1 MPTKK
6 RKTEGKS
13 RIEKKARKTTE
24 EEERGKPRQKFTRCA
39 KEQEGDVLCIRRQE
53 TGGINERSERSN
65 TSSVVIVVVVAT
77 VVVAA
82 YVNVAF

>member
-1 MPTKK
+1 MQK
-6 RKTEGKS
+6 KTERKS